1 MYEIRAVDTS
11 IEGISECCNLLKT
24 VFPDATN
31 FTNEYLDWLYNQNPV
46 GSAIGFNAFDG
57 QELVA
62 HYVTIPVIARLF
74 EKQSY
79 GLLSLNT
86 ATHPAHWGKRLFT
99 TLANSTYAQGAD
111 LGYEFVIGVGNEIS
125 TPGFIKMGFQS
136 VGKLEAKIGFGN
148 IKIKRARSKVEFE
161 PVWDKERLEWR
172 CKNPENI
179 YRLNKV
185 GRVTQ
190 LLASTGKFGIQA
202 ILGEFDDAI
211 DYPLIPQLNSE
222 FYLFKLWLG
231 LDCNINWF
239 GTSYINVPNRL
250 RLSPLNLIFKDLTGK
265 NRILSAKKISF
276 HAIDFDA
283 Y

>member
-1 MYEIRAVDTS
+1 MV
-11 IEGISECCNLLKT
+11 
-24 VFPDATN
+24 
-31 FTNEYLDWLYNQNPV
+31 NPTA
-46 GSAIGFNAFDG
+46 GGG
-57 QELVA
+57 
-62 HYVTIPVIARLF
+62 ARLF
-74 EKQSY
+74 EKQSI

-148 IKIKRARSKVEFE
+148 IKMKRARSKVEFE

-179 YRLNKV
+179 YRLKKV

-202 ILGEFDDAI
+202 ILGEFDDAK

-239 GTSYINVPNRL
+239 STSYINVPNRL
-250 RLSPLNLIFKDLTGK
+250 RLSPLNLIFKDLTEK
-265 NRILSAKKISF
+265 NRILSAKRISF